1 MRTVSYWGT
10 YRNFITGQFLWNQF
24 FLHVGL
30 PALGAYFAWRIT
42 IPASTLEQILG
53 GLGIMAGFLFTSL
66 VFIFQLRLQAGDH
79 RIHGQKPLLLRLVDE
94 MNAQTS
100 WAVGVA
106 LVLVLALLVGTSL
119 NIQGSLPPWMA
130 SAVAFSVIHL
140 FAVIWTG
147 VRRTRS
153 AYREM
158 LKEVNASDE
167 LLNQNS
173 L

>member
-10 YRNFITGQFLWNQF
+10 YRNFITEQFLWVQF
-24 FLHVGL
+24 ILHLGL
-30 PALGAYFAWRIT
+30 PALGAYLAGQIA

-53 GLGIMAGFLFTSL
+53 GLAIMTGFLFTLL

-100 WAVGVA
+100 WAVGVS
-106 LVLVLALLVGTSL
+106 LVLVLALLVGSSL
-119 NIQGSLPPWMA
+119 NIQGNLPPWMA
-130 SAVAFSVIHL
+130 SAVAFFVIHL

-147 VRRTRS
+147 ARRTRS

-158 LKEVNASDE
+158 LTEVSV
-167 LLNQNS
+167 
-173 L
+173 